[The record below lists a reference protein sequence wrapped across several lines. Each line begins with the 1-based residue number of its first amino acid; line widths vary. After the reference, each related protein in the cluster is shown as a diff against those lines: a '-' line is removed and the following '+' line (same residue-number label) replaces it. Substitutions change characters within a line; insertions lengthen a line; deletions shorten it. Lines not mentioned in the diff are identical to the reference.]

1 MFWFLTAVDERKE
14 SGELATLAENFR
26 EQATLLVDMLD
37 VSIPM
42 VAKLKVHTVNVIVF
56 TDIITIIFP
65 VK

>member
-1 MFWFLTAVDERKE
+1 VFWFLTAVDETKE

>member
-1 MFWFLTAVDERKE
+1 VFWFLTAVDETKE

-42 VAKLKVHTVNVIVF
+42 VAKLKVHTS
-56 TDIITIIFP
+56 T
-65 VK
+65 